1 MHILNFD
8 SFYIVALRKVLI
20 YMLVQTHVH
29 MANTRIKQTL
39 TTHTNTHLPVTKA
52 YAWGGLQGTFSIIT
66 TKKSRLL
73 FDNPVTTSLGT
84 Y

>member
-52 YAWGGLQGTFSIIT
+52 YA
-66 TKKSRLL
+66 
-73 FDNPVTTSLGT
+73 
-84 Y
+84 